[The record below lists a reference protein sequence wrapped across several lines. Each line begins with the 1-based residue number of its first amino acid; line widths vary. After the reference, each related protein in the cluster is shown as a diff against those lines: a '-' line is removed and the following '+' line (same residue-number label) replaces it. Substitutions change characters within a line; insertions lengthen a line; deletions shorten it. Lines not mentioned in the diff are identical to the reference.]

1 MDENYEE
8 EQLQGILTENVV
20 THLSMCSGYEGMGRG
35 LRGIFPNLREI
46 AYVEREGYCCANL
59 VAKIEEGELSEAPI
73 FTDVKEFPYGKFRG
87 CVDILSAGFPCQPFS
102 SSGVR
107 KGTEDPRHLFP
118 FIADGVRLCKPNWVA
133 LENVEGIISC
143 KFGGEPDTSVL
154 KYVMAR
160 MEEIGY
166 EGAFTLVSASE
177 EGAPHQRKRVFML
190 FRNADPDTE
199 IERGLGDTERTGLPS
214 LLDGQGEKQP
224 WRAGTW
230 LHVQGKL
237 STNGKNQESSW
248 PTPRTGK
255 TDGTPE
261 SERNRQSKS
270 LSAIALTEE
279 ATIQSKGVSGKAW
292 ATPSTMDTL
301 PPKTGE
307 ALARNKKKGGCKNLR
322 EDVVN
327 PEMNPE
333 IMYPTPRTV
342 DAEGGLAPNVSV
354 ENGRFVRTNA
364 KGEKYSPKLR
374 DAVETM
380 EAWATPQASDHVE
393 GARTSTDS
401 NQKCLGRDMA
411 RLSQWGT
418 PAVYDHVKNP
428 ASEVNSNQAS
438 IARNLGRLSIHGKLN
453 PSWVESLM
461 GLPKNTTLLPKS
473 WLSECQDLDS

>member
-1 MDENYEE
+1 MKKNNYKVYLPRTSLLTSVCAVDMKAWGEDLEE
-8 EQLQGILTENVV
+8 YSQTCAKSHTWNGKDTAAPTWLRRLKRVNFLK
-20 THLSMCSGYEGMGRG
+20 HLSLRMLKSSHTESSVDAWTSYLRASLVSPSHRQAFGRELKTQDTSSPSLQTEFGFANQTGSHSKTSKG
-35 LRGIFPNLREI
+35 LSVVSSVASRTRAFSNMSWQEWKK
-46 AYVEREGYCCANL
+46 L
-59 VAKIEEGELSEAPI
+59 VTRVRSHWSVRVKKGRRTSES
-73 FTDVKEFPYGKFRG
+73 VSS
-87 CVDILSAGFPCQPFS
+87 C
-102 SSGVR
+102 SSGTQTLTL
-107 KGTEDPRHLFP
+107 KLNEDWGTPKEQDSRACLT
-118 FIADGVRLCKPNWVA
+118 DRGKSNL
-133 LENVEGIISC
+133 
-143 KFGGEPDTSVL
+143 GEQVH
-154 KYVMAR
+154 
-160 MEEIGY
+160 G
-166 EGAFTLVSASE
+166 
-177 EGAPHQRKRVFML
+177 
-190 FRNADPDTE
+190 
-199 IERGLGDTERTGLPS
+199 
-214 LLDGQGEKQP
+214 
-224 WRAGTW
+224 